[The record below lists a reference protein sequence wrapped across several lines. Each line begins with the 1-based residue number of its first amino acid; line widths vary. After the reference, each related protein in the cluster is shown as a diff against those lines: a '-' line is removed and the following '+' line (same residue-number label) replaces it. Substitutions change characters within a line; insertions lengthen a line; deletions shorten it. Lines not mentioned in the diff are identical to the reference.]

1 MKATQDTLHAGTDPA
16 DPLGKIMVNI
26 KSFGHIFRKS
36 KLWVKILS

>member
-1 MKATQDTLHAGTDPA
+1 MKSTQDNLPAGTHPA